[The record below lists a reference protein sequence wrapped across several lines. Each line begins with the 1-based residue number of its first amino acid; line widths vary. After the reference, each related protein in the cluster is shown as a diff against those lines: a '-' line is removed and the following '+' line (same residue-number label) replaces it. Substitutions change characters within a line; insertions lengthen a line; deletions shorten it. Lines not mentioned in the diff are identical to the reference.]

1 MTSIVIVASSASL
14 QDQSVRAGID
24 PSTSTE
30 VARSIAA
37 GATSEDASS
46 VYAVPVADVTEIDDF
61 RRQAYLV
68 RFRAHGLVGGA
79 ITMAATVMFF
89 AVRRRQ
95 ERTSPQ

>member
-1 MTSIVIVASSASL
+1 MTSIVILASSASL

-46 VYAVPVADVTEIDDF
+46 LYAVPVADVTEIDDF

-68 RFRAHGLVGGA
+68 GFRAHGLVGGA

-95 ERTSPQ
+95 ERASPQ